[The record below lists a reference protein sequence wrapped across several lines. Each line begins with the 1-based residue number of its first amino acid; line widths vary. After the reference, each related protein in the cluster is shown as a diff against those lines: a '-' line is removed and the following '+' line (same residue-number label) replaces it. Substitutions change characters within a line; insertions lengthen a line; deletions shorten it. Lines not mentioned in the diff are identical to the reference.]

1 MKKTLAVITLLAFA
15 LAPLSLSAA
24 SWLERDDVQAFIDR
38 MESEHELERDW
49 LESVFANVIRQDA
62 VLEAIASPAE
72 AMPWHR
78 YRPIFLTEARIE
90 GGVRFWEENESTVRR
105 ASQEFGVD
113 PEMIVAIIGVETYY
127 GRHKGRHPVLDSLV
141 TLGFDYPPRAS
152 FFRRELEQLFL
163 LADEESLDIHELRG
177 SYAGAMGL
185 GQFIS
190 SSWRAY
196 AVDFSGSGNRD
207 LYNDLEDGIGSVANY
222 FARHGWRGGDA
233 VVVPAVLPE
242 DRSYEIGNPLQRRPA
257 SELRRAGL
265 IFSEGIADEEQ
276 VLPVQLEQADG
287 EIRWWVGLN
296 NFWSITRYNH
306 SPLYA
311 MAAWELSREIA
322 RARNEQH

>member
-1 MKKTLAVITLLAFA
+1 M
-15 LAPLSLSAA
+15 
-24 SWLERDDVQAFIDR
+24 QAFIER
-38 MESEHELERDW
+38 MDSEHDLDRDW

-72 AMPWHR
+72 ALPWHR
-78 YRPIFLTEARIE
+78 YRPIFLTEARIQA
-90 GGVRFWEENESTVRR
+90 GVDFWKANETVIRR
-105 ASQEFGVD
+105 ASREYDVD
-113 PEMIVAIIGVETYY
+113 PEMLVAIIGIETYY
-127 GRHKGRHPVLDSLV
+127 GRHQGRHPVLDSLV
-141 TLGFDYPPRAS
+141 TLGFDYPPRAA

-163 LADEESLDIHELRG
+163 LADEEDLDIHELRG

-207 LYNDLEDGIGSVANY
+207 LLNDIEDGIGSVANY
-222 FARHGWRGGDA
+222 FARHNWKGGDA
-233 VVVPAVLPE
+233 VAVPAILPD
-242 DRSYEIGNPLQRRPA
+242 DRSFSVNNPLQRKRA
-257 SELRRAGL
+257 HELRAAGL
-265 IFSEGIADEEQ
+265 IFSEGVDDDEL
-276 VLPVQLEQADG
+276 VLPVQLDTGNGDA
-287 EIRWWVGLN
+287 WWVGLN

-322 RARNEQH
+322 REKDGRR